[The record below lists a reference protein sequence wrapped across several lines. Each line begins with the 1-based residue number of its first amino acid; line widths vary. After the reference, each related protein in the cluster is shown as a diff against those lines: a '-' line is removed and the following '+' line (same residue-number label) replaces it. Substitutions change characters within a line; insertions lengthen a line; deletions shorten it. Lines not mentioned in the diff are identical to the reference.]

1 MRLVLADEHVV
12 VSGLVLS
19 DPVGALNRP
28 DLLHAGSSN
37 IYEARLFSELQSGL
51 TQAVMASAAA
61 CRETQY
67 VFQLWA
73 GRAVARVCVVNVFPK

>member
-1 MRLVLADEHVV
+1 MHLVLAGEQLA

-37 IYEARLFSELQSGL
+37 IYEARACSELQSGL
-51 TQAVMASAAA
+51 TQAVMASAAL
-61 CRETQY
+61 CRETSY
-67 VFQLWA
+67 VYQVWT
-73 GRAVARVCVVNVFPK
+73 GRESD

>member
-1 MRLVLADEHVV
+1 MGLDLAGEHVA

-37 IYEARLFSELQSGL
+37 IYEARTFSELQSGL
-51 TQAVMASAAA
+51 TQAVMASATL
-61 CRETQY
+61 CRDTQY
-67 VFQLWA
+67 VCWPWT
-73 GRAVARVCVVNVFPK
+73 GREWD